1 MVPMLLNT
9 GKGTALRLHGNEC
22 MAVLTRLLAP
32 WDSDD
37 SEKDQYDPMDQG
49 RDDQVA
55 MLSSSLDACIDRE
68 DAET

>member
-1 MVPMLLNT
+1 
-9 GKGTALRLHGNEC
+9 